1 MFEKEEY
8 EVIKFVERGE
18 DCYIVSDYVEGVTL
32 YRWIQLHEEIE
43 KDTLEQWILKL
54 IRQLNF
60 FQKQKGN
67 PRYKYLNPYTIIITE
82 EDDITLL
89 YPEENSPRLK
99 GKFAKKFQLENSNQD
114 VDLYCL
120 GRTIQFIMAHIKC
133 VPCLRKREEIRL
145 LIFVKKCLENTHK
158 KQLKKHNRKR
168 LKWIVT
174 LIGAIFFL
182 IGIIFLPV
190 KEEKKCEGDIDYF
203 SLGMYYFLEKK
214 DYAKSKI
221 YFQKA
226 GEQVKGT
233 GNYVR
238 LSEFMLHQSND
249 KGIKE
254 SLQMIEREADKEKD
268 IEKKLMLARGC
279 VLIETDWAYEM
290 IVEMYLDNPEE
301 LSEDKLSEWNEYKAL
316 AYEKLSLWKEAGT
329 QYRILNEQEEKRD
342 EKEKMYREKFVEM
355 DINYLKEL
363 WKEETILAEEK
374 QRVLQNMLKDNP
386 QMKEEKSF
394 IQFIQENHIQF

>member
-1 MFEKEEY
+1 MLKKEEY

-18 DCYIVSDYVEGVTL
+18 DCYIVSDYVKGVTL

-54 IRQLNF
+54 IQQLNL

-67 PRYKYLNPYTIIITE
+67 PRYKYLNPYTLIITE

-89 YPEENSPRLK
+89 YPEENIPCLR
-99 GKFAKKFQLENSNQD
+99 GEIAKKFQLENANQD

-133 VPCLRKREEIRL
+133 APNLKKREEIKL

-158 KQLKKHNRKR
+158 KQLKQYNKNRTKR
-168 LKWIVT
+168 IIIL
-174 LIGAIFFL
+174 LGAIFSL
-182 IGIIFLPV
+182 IGIIFLPK
-190 KEEKKCEGDIDYF
+190 KEEKKCESEMDYF
-203 SLGMYYFLEKK
+203 SLGMYQFLEKK

-221 YFQKA
+221 YFEKA
-226 GEQVKGT
+226 EKQGKDME
-233 GNYVR
+233 NYVR
-238 LSEFMLHQSND
+238 LTEFMLHKSNER
-249 KGIKE
+249 GIKRN
-254 SLQMIEREADKEKD
+254 LQIIEREADKEKD
-268 IEKKLMLARGC
+268 ADRKLMLARGC

-290 IVEMYLDNPEE
+290 IVEMYLDNSEE
-301 LSEDKLSEWNEYKAL
+301 LSEERLLEWNEYKAL

-329 QYRILNEQEEKRD
+329 QYRILKEQEEKRN
-342 EKEKMYREKFVEM
+342 EREKMYREKFVEM

-363 WKEETILAEEK
+363 WREETVSAEEK
-374 QRVLQNMLKDNP
+374 QQVLQNMLKDNP
-386 QMKEEKSF
+386 KMKEEESF
-394 IQFIQENHIQF
+394 IQFIQENHIQL